1 MTEDLKKRLIGA
13 AVLVSLAV
21 IFIPVLIEEQ
31 PPARSIS
38 GSNIPSSPP
47 ITHEE
52 NFLSEKVVE
61 EKRAELAF
69 GSSVEPAS
77 NSEIR
82 EISSEEQQSEV
93 NESGTVSVPVPRV
106 GLTSWMIQAGAF
118 SSRENAEKLV
128 EKLRDA
134 GYDTHLET
142 AEVNSLTVFRVRVG
156 PEIDRGN
163 ADRMA
168 DKISKTFFVSAK
180 VIQYP

>member
-77 NSEIR
+77 NSEVR
-82 EISSEEQQSEV
+82 EITSEEQQSEV

-134 GYDTHLET
+134 
-142 AEVNSLTVFRVRVG
+142 VFRVRVG